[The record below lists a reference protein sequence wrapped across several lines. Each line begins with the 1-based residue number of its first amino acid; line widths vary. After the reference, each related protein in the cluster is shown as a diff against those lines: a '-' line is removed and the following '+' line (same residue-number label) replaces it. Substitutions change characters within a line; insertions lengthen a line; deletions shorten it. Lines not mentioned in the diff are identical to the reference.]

1 MSALHL
7 KIGDQ
12 AVEFLSDDRL
22 VGRYECRDAFKP
34 YLHPLC
40 TPAGHV
46 VSLAMP
52 HDHKHHKGVMY
63 ALCTAA
69 VNYWEESPTRPGEM
83 VGVQQHEAF
92 GAIVE
97 SGPEIGFS
105 EVLLWSAAGGAA
117 ADFHETRQLYCRRS
131 EDGDAYEWRWET
143 GLRAAR
149 SLQLVQSPWSRT
161 LPDGRKINYHG
172 LGVRF
177 RREFGVAGGSALDVD
192 GKRVGFDAAMG
203 MRPVSVRLTGS
214 LDGFHPVRRAY
225 LQLTQQSRP
234 AHALFPLETPFAFL
248 AVGPSNEAVV
258 ELEGGTVLDERYL
271 LRVGDGP

>member
-1 MSALHL
+1 MSELNL
-7 KIGDQ
+7 KVGDQ
-12 AVEFLSDDRL
+12 AVEFLSGDRL
-22 VGRYECRDAFKP
+22 LGRYEYRDAFKP

-63 ALCTAA
+63 ALCTAE
-69 VNYWEESPTRPGEM
+69 VNYWEESPTRPDEL
-83 VGVQQHEAF
+83 VGVQQHETF
-92 GAIVE
+92 GAVVA

-105 EVLLWSAAGGAA
+105 QILRWSATGGRAV
-117 ADFHETRQLYCRRS
+117 DFHEIRHVYCRRS
-131 EDGDAYEWRWET
+131 EKGDAYAWRWET
-143 GLRAAR
+143 QLKAAR
-149 SLQLVQSPWSRT
+149 SLRLVQSPWSRE

-177 RREFGVAGGSALDVD
+177 RREFGVTGGSVLEVD
-192 GKRVGFDAAMG
+192 GRSVGFGEAMG
-203 MRPVSVRLTGS
+203 MRPRVVRLTGC

-225 LQLTQQSRP
+225 VQLTQPARP
-234 AHALFPLETPFAFL
+234 HHALFPLETPFAFL

-258 ELEGGTVLDERYL
+258 TLEAGTAINERFVLQ
-271 LRVGDGP
+271 VGDIS